1 MYLLTSAQVKMK
13 RDSLIIQRSTVTS
26 LGHAG
31 NPMPEVLVVTDGF
44 PLDGAWHFLS
54 PKQRTSEGS

>member
-44 PLDGAWHFLS
+44 PFDGA
-54 PKQRTSEGS
+54 